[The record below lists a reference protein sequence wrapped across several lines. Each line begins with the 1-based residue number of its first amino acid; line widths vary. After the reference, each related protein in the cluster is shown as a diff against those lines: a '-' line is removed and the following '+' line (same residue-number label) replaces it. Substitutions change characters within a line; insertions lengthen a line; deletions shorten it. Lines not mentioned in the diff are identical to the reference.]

1 MSTAPTVGAGGRE
14 APFVTQLRS
23 RPGVLEVGAS
33 GGARLS
39 VRVQLADRWDTIA
52 CDTRAD
58 APVSAL
64 KREALAH
71 FGVTT
76 AVPGDFSI
84 KLRGIEVLDEQASV
98 AASGARDGS
107 TFFLDYRRR
116 RPVR

>member
-1 MSTAPTVGAGGRE
+1 L
-14 APFVTQLRS
+14 VTQFRS
-23 RPGVLEVGAS
+23 RPGVIEVGAS
-33 GGARLS
+33 GGERLG

-64 KREALAH
+64 KREALAR
-71 FGVTT
+71 FGI
-76 AVPGDFSI
+76 AGAAPADFSL
-84 KLRGIEVLDEQASV
+84 KLRGIEVPDEQVSV
-98 AASGARDGS
+98 ADSGARDGS

>member
-1 MSTAPTVGAGGRE
+1 MSA
-14 APFVTQLRS
+14 APFVAQLRS
-23 RPGVLEVGAS
+23 RPEVLEVGAS
-33 GGARLS
+33 GGDRLS

-58 APVSAL
+58 APLIAL
-64 KREALAH
+64 KREALNR
-71 FGVTT
+71 FGVIT
-76 AVPGDFSI
+76 ALAGDFAL